1 MTDPDRAAG
10 PTFAIDDIGWIDFET
25 RSEATDLKVAGA
37 TRYATEADAIVL
49 AYAIGNGPVNT
60 VKVTAFDGPL
70 RWSDMPEEFRDHYN
84 DVLEGKA
91 IFAAWNAGFDRAIWN
106 FATLDFPFME
116 PHHVIDVMA
125 QATASGL
132 PPDLAKASETIGKA
146 VKVGEGKELVQLFSL
161 PKGLKGVRGTP
172 QSHPEEWDRFTEDY
186 ARGDI
191 LAMRDVFR
199 STRQLTLAEWR
210 EYWAMEAINDRG
222 VGIDVAMVRHA
233 AELAEEDKV
242 RSKTDLQ
249 ILTGCEVHT
258 VDQVAKMTAWLM
270 RQLPAD
276 GQAILTKTVE
286 EVDEETGEVTKPAK
300 LQLTRRRIERLIAYL
315 TERGDDSLLD
325 VLDVLQIRQ
334 YGGSKTPAKFGKMLA
349 QEVDGRLYGQY
360 VFNGAPQTGRASS
373 RGVQIHNLA
382 RDVMEHEPDL
392 IDALCSGITFD
403 NFDALGEETPVA
415 RKLSLLIRPCFV
427 PSGDNVFVWSD
438 WSQIEARIVPW
449 LCDHMKGARDRV
461 QIFRDVDADPSLPD
475 LYTRTAATLSH
486 TPVDEV
492 TKPMRQR
499 GKVAELALGFCGGV
513 GALQQMAAAYGM
525 HFTDAEARQVVDRWR
540 EANPWAIDYSREIW
554 EAMRWA
560 IKPENAS
567 QPVQAGRIWLKF
579 EPKYLGGSLLA
590 RLPSGRCLTYRNMHW
605 QDVDVLDE
613 DDKPT
618 GIKKLEMMFSR
629 GYGRV
634 KLWPGMFVENFTQA
648 TAADVLRGTLVRLN
662 ELPVRLHTHDEILM
676 EVPKDSAE
684 YDACT
689 LRWFMQQGFEWSKGL
704 PLMSEET
711 IGYYYT
717 KHEGSHGL

>member
-10 PTFAIDDIGWIDFET
+10 PTFAIENIGWLDFET
-25 RSEATDLKVAGA
+25 RSDTDLTKAGA

-49 AYAIGNGPVNT
+49 AYAIGNGPVST

-70 RWSDMPEEFRDHYN
+70 RWD
-84 DVLEGKA
+84 DVPSEIKLHFDRVARGEA
-91 IFAAWNAGFDRAIWN
+91 IWAAWNAGFDRAIWN
-106 FATLDFPFME
+106 FATIGFPEMLPE
-116 PHHVIDVMA
+116 HVIDVMA

-132 PPDLAKASETIGKA
+132 PPDLAKASEAIGKA
-146 VKVGEGKELVQLFSL
+146 VKVGEGKDLIKLFCL
-161 PKGLKGVRGTP
+161 PVGFRGVRGTP
-172 QSHPEEWDRFTEDY
+172 QTHPDEWQNFCDVY
-186 ARGDI
+186 ATGDI
-191 LAMRDVFR
+191 EAMRSVFR

-222 VGIDVAMVRHA
+222 VCIDVPMVRHA
-233 AELAEEDKV
+233 AKLAEEDKIKSNAEL
-242 RSKTDLQ
+242 RTM
-249 ILTGCEVHT
+249 TEGEVAT

-270 RQLPAD
+270 ARLPAE
-276 GQAILTKTVE
+276 GQDILTKTVE

-300 LQLTRRRIERLIAYL
+300 LQLTRRRIDRLLAYL
-315 TERGDDSLLD
+315 LD
-325 VLDVLQIRQ
+325 RDKVAPEHPVVDVLQIRR
-334 YGGSKTPAKFGKMLA
+334 YGGSKTPAKFAKMLA
-349 QEVDGRLYGQY
+349 QQVDGRLYGQY

-382 RDVMEHEPDL
+382 RDVLEHEPDL
-392 IDALCSGITFD
+392 IDAVSTGVNYDGIA
-403 NFDALGEETPVA
+403 ALGDDTPIA

-427 PSGDNVFVWSD
+427 PYDTNVFVWSD

-486 TPVDEV
+486 TPVDKV

-525 HFTDAEARQVVDRWR
+525 HFTDAEAKIVVDRWR

-567 QPVQAGRIWLKF
+567 QPVRAGRVWLKF
-579 EPKYLGGSLLA
+579 EPKYLGGSLLC
-590 RLPSGRCLTYRNMHW
+590 RLPSGRILTYRNMHW

-618 GIKKLEMMFSR
+618 GVKKLEMMFSR

-676 EVPKDSAE
+676 EVPTISAE

-689 LRWFMQQGFEWSKGL
+689 LRWFMQQGFDWSKGL

-711 IGYYYT
+711 IAYYYT
-717 KHEGSHGL
+717 KHPESVGL